1 MIKLLR
7 SRLTN
12 VENDMGNKFKDEFNQ
27 IDDVLD
33 DFEKRLDELEILS
46 ESNLRDI
53 KKLDA
58 RSIEYTDLVK
68 NTMEDIENV
77 HDNIINR
84 IKFNIITNG
93 LRIGRWTIG

>member
-1 MIKLLR
+1 
-7 SRLTN
+7 
-12 VENDMGNKFKDEFNQ
+12 MGNKFKDEFNQ